1 MNITDNPELLATF
14 DEEARERLASLAS
27 GLLTLESGQPSRSA
41 IASLFRDAH
50 TIKGSARMMGL
61 TSIVEIAHVAEDLLA
76 AVRDRRLTAGPELID
91 LLLAAVDGMTRSLPA
106 AGDPL
111 SDQDR
116 AALREALMAAL
127 AGKPVVPL
135 PRSDP
140 APPAPLAETE
150 PEPGPEPEPE
160 PFAAAEPDT
169 EVPVVAAP
177 IPVPVET
184 VRVAVPRIHDLL
196 NVVGEAEVDARR
208 VERATNELASALA
221 AIARGGDKHLG
232 SLEGLLP
239 AAAALRE
246 LVEDHAARVA
256 RLRGEAMSLAMVPLA
271 RLVAGFPRLVRD
283 LAARTG
289 KQVHLELEGE
299 DVELDKRVLDTIGE
313 ALGHLVT
320 NAVDHGC
327 ETPEQRVAAGKPE
340 AATVWVRARAAGAS
354 VIIEVADDGAGI
366 DRAAVHRAAVA
377 SGLVAP
383 DAPSPV
389 DLARRE
395 GRDGTAFDAAAGLDH
410 IFAPALS
417 TRSTVSESS
426 GRGVGLDVVRATVEG
441 LGGQIA
447 VTSKPGD
454 GTRFILTLPV
464 SLGILRCLLCRVGG
478 ERYAIPLPSVS
489 ETCSLRGGA
498 AAEVSHFAG
507 SDLLIRDGSAIP
519 LLDLA
524 EILGSFTGSR
534 ARRAARKP
542 SAALLT
548 STAGRRPLAW
558 AVDGLEGEADLVVT
572 DLGPFLSGAAS
583 TGRHAG
589 GAGVTGAS
597 GLAAAV
603 TGASI
608 LDDGSVV
615 CLLDLRALGSA
626 VGVAAR
632 VRSAS
637 ALPPGGIERRVAAP
651 ADEAEEAP
659 RALRILVVEDSVGV
673 RELERSLLATAGYV
687 VDTAVD
693 GVDGVAHLT
702 GEPYDLIVTDVE
714 MPGMDGLALTR
725 TVRATPGWQAV
736 PVVVMTSRDSEADR
750 RAGMDA
756 GADAYLHKSD
766 FSASDLLGTVAR
778 LLGGFS

>member
-1 MNITDNPELLATF
+1 
-14 DEEARERLASLAS
+14 
-27 GLLTLESGQPSRSA
+27 
-41 IASLFRDAH
+41 
-50 TIKGSARMMGL
+50 
-61 TSIVEIAHVAEDLLA
+61 
-76 AVRDRRLTAGPELID
+76 
-91 LLLAAVDGMTRSLPA
+91 
-106 AGDPL
+106 
-111 SDQDR
+111 
-116 AALREALMAAL
+116 
-127 AGKPVVPL
+127 
-135 PRSDP
+135 
-140 APPAPLAETE
+140 
-150 PEPGPEPEPE
+150 
-160 PFAAAEPDT
+160 
-169 EVPVVAAP
+169 VAA
-177 IPVPVET
+177 
-184 VRVAVPRIHDLL
+184 
-196 NVVGEAEVDARR
+196 
-208 VERATNELASALA
+208 
-221 AIARGGDKHLG
+221 
-232 SLEGLLP
+232 
-239 AAAALRE
+239 
-246 LVEDHAARVA
+246 
-256 RLRGEAMSLAMVPLA
+256 
-271 RLVAGFPRLVRD
+271 
-283 LAARTG
+283 
-289 KQVHLELEGE
+289 
-299 DVELDKRVLDTIGE
+299 
-313 ALGHLVT
+313 
-320 NAVDHGC
+320 
-327 ETPEQRVAAGKPE
+327 
-340 AATVWVRARAAGAS
+340 
-354 VIIEVADDGAGI
+354 
-366 DRAAVHRAAVA
+366 
-377 SGLVAP
+377 GLVAP
-383 DAPSPV
+383 DALSPA
-389 DLARRE
+389 DLERRE
-395 GRDGTAFDAAAGLDH
+395 GAGFDASSGLDH

-447 VTSKPGD
+447 VTSTPGA
-454 GTRFILTLPV
+454 GTRFVLTLPV

-489 ETCSLRGGA
+489 ETCSLGGGA

-524 EILGSFTGSR
+524 EILGSFNGSR
-534 ARRAARKP
+534 ARRSARKP

-597 GLAAAV
+597 GLASAV

-626 VGVAAR
+626 VGVSAR
-632 VRSAS
+632 VRAAS
-637 ALPPGGIERRVAAP
+637 SVPPGGVERRAAAP
-651 ADEAEEAP
+651 VPEPEEEP
-659 RALRILVVEDSVGV
+659 RELRILVVEDSVGV
-673 RELERSLLATAGYV
+673 RELERSLLASAGYA
-687 VDTAVD
+687 VDAAVD
-693 GVDGVAHLT
+693 GLDGVAHLT

-778 LLGGFS
+778 LLGGIA

>member
-27 GLLTLESGQPSRSA
+27 GLLALESAPPSRSA
-41 IASLFRDAH
+41 IAALFRDAH

-61 TSIVEIAHVAEDLLA
+61 TSIVELAHVAEDLLA
-76 AVRDRRLTAGPELID
+76 AVRDRRLTPGRELVD
-91 LLLAAVDGMTRSLPA
+91 LLLASVDGMTRSLPA
-106 AGDPL
+106 ASDPL
-111 SDQDR
+111 SDEDR
-116 AALREALMAAL
+116 AALREALLAAL
-127 AGKPVVPL
+127 TGKPIVPL

-140 APPAPLAETE
+140 APPAAVAEPAPE
-150 PEPGPEPEPE
+150 PESEAEPEPE
-160 PFAAAEPDT
+160 T
-169 EVPVVAAP
+169 PVAVAV
-177 IPVPVET
+177 PVPVET

-208 VERATNELASALA
+208 VERATNELASAMA
-221 AIARGGDKHLG
+221 AVVRGGDKHLG
-232 SLEGLLP
+232 GLEALLP

-283 LAARTG
+283 LAGRTG

-327 ETPEQRVAAGKPE
+327 ESPEQRVAAGKPE

-354 VIIEVADDGAGI
+354 VIIEVADDGGGI

-377 SGLVAP
+377 AGLVAA
-383 DAPSPV
+383 DAPSPA
-389 DLARRE
+389 DAERRE
-395 GRDGTAFDAAAGLDH
+395 GASFDAASGLDH

-447 VTSKPGD
+447 VTSTPGS

-489 ETCSLRGGA
+489 ETRSLRGGA

-524 EILGSFTGSR
+524 EILGSFNGSR

-597 GLAAAV
+597 GLASAV

-626 VGVAAR
+626 VGVTAR
-632 VRSAS
+632 VRAAS
-637 ALPPGGIERRVAAP
+637 SMPPGGVDRRIALPAP
-651 ADEAEEAP
+651 EPEETP

-673 RELERSLLATAGYV
+673 RELERSLLATAGYA

>member
-1 MNITDNPELLATF
+1 MNVTDNPELLATF

-27 GLLTLESGQPSRSA
+27 GLLAIESGPPSRTA
-41 IASLFRDAH
+41 IAALFRDAH

-61 TSIVEIAHVAEDLLA
+61 TSIVEVAHAAEDVLA
-76 AVRDRRLTAGPELID
+76 AVRDRRLKPGRELID
-91 LLLAAVDGMTRSLPA
+91 LLLAAVDGMSRSLPA
-106 AGDPL
+106 AADPL
-111 SDQDR
+111 GDDDR
-116 AALREALMAAL
+116 AALREALLAAL
-127 AGKPVVPL
+127 AGKPVVPM

-140 APPAPLAETE
+140 APPETVATPE
-150 PEPGPEPEPE
+150 VLPDPEPLPEAEPEPE
-160 PFAAAEPDT
+160 AAAAPA
-169 EVPVVAAP
+169 AAP
-177 IPVPVET
+177 VPIPVET

-221 AIARGGDKHLG
+221 AVARGEHLG
-232 SLEGLLP
+232 GLESLLP

-256 RLRGEAMSLAMVPLA
+256 RLRGDAMSLAMVPLA

-283 LAARTG
+283 LAGRTG
-289 KQVHLELEGE
+289 KQVNLELEGE

-327 ETPEQRVAAGKPE
+327 ETPQQRVAAGKPE

-366 DRAAVHRAAVA
+366 DRLAVHKAAVTA
-377 SGLVAP
+377 GLIPA
-383 DAPSPV
+383 DAPKPG
-389 DLARRE
+389 DIER
-395 GRDGTAFDAAAGLDH
+395 RDGFDASSGLDH

-417 TRSTVSESS
+417 TRKTVSESS

-447 VTSKPGD
+447 VTSTPGA
-454 GTRFILTLPV
+454 GARFVLTLPV

-498 AAEVSHFAG
+498 AADVSHFAG
-507 SDLLIRDGSAIP
+507 SDLLIRDGSPIP

-524 EILGSFTGSR
+524 EVLGSFTGSR
-534 ARRAARKP
+534 ARRSARKP

-572 DLGPFLSGAAS
+572 DLGPFLSGAAA
-583 TGRHAG
+583 TGRHG
-589 GAGVTGAS
+589 GGGVAGAS
-597 GLAAAV
+597 GLASAV

-615 CLLDLRALGSA
+615 CLLDLRALGGA
-626 VGVAAR
+626 VGVSAR
-632 VRSAS
+632 GRAVGVV
-637 ALPPGGIERRVAAP
+637 PPGQAERR
-651 ADEAEEAP
+651 ADSEPDPEAAP

-673 RELERSLLATAGYV
+673 RELERSLLAAAGYA

-693 GVDGVAHLT
+693 GVDGVAHLH
-702 GEPYDLIVTDVE
+702 GEPYDLIVTDIE

-778 LLGGFS
+778 LLGGFA